1 VIRATDAIG
10 GTLAPAR
17 AAPRPAIRCLGA
29 LIVVAFAACGSAGS
43 QSDFD
48 PDTISEADRY
58 GGTAVVSVHTDPR
71 SLNTLVTDDLV
82 AAELQ
87 LSLLS
92 LRLVQYDEHLEPA
105 PLLAERWDTV
115 RVAPDTLELTFH
127 LRRDVR
133 WHDGVPTTAEDVR
146 FTYERMLDPR
156 VGFSR
161 KGFLDLWSPV
171 VEVVDSFTIRFRL
184 RAHTEFLDFW
194 TYDVIL
200 PAHLLRDVPPEQL
213 RHHPF
218 GTRPVGNGPFRFV
231 RYVPQQEWVFEAN
244 PDFPEALGGRPYL
257 DRLAV
262 RVVPDENTRFIELM
276 RGSLDLAG
284 IRPAQAEQARARGGV
299 RLTTHKPTTYAFIVW
314 NTRLPMFADARVRRA
329 LGMAIDREG
338 LVQAF
343 LGGLGEVGR
352 FTATPRHWQY
362 DPSDPETLLPYDP
375 EAAGR
380 LLDEA
385 GWRLRDASGVRTD
398 EHGRP
403 LRFTL
408 LAPHA
413 VQTYTDILPAVQAQ
427 LRRVGADVQAQ
438 FLEMN
443 TMWARVGPR
452 TTGDSERDFEAL
464 LFQWDE
470 YIRLDN
476 SYILHSRN
484 RDHGF
489 NTASYADA
497 RADWF
502 MDTLAV
508 TLDREAARPL
518 WREYQRFMVQE
529 SPFTVLFYP
538 YNILALRTRLQG
550 VTLDAGEGLL
560 ASAPRWWIEPGARER

>member
-1 VIRATDAIG
+1 MIG
-10 GTLAPAR
+10 TRLGPRRRFTTAVLALA
-17 AAPRPAIRCLGA
+17 LG
-29 LIVVAFAACGSAGS
+29 LAACGRAADGAEAL
-43 QSDFD
+43 D
-48 PDTISEADRY
+48 PDAVPEAERY
-58 GGTAVVSVHTDPR
+58 GGTAVTAIHTDPR
-71 SLNTLVTDDLV
+71 SLNTLTNADLE

-87 LSLLS
+87 GALLS
-92 LRLVQYDEHLEPA
+92 LRLVRYDDDLEPA

-146 FTYERMLDPR
+146 FTYERMQDPR
-156 VGFSR
+156 VAFGR
-161 KGFLDLWSPV
+161 KGFLAHWSPET
-171 VEVVDSFTIRFRL
+171 EVVDSFTIRFRL

-194 TYDVIL
+194 AFDPIL
-200 PAHLLRDVPPEQL
+200 PAHLLREVPPEQL
-213 RHHPF
+213 RHHTF

-257 DRLAV
+257 DRVLV
-262 RVVPDENTRFIELM
+262 RVLPDENTRFVELM
-276 RGSLDLAG
+276 RGGLDLAG
-284 IRPAQAEQARARGGV
+284 IRPAQADQARAGGAI
-299 RLTTHKPTTYAFIVW
+299 RLSVHKPTTYGFIVW
-314 NTRLPMFADARVRRA
+314 NTRLPTFRDARVRRA
-329 LGMAIDREG
+329 LGMAIDREAILQG
-338 LVQAF
+338 L
-343 LGGLGEVGR
+343 LGGFGEVGR

-362 DPSDPETLLPYDP
+362 DPEDPETLLPHDP

-385 GWRLRDASGVRTD
+385 GWRFRDADGVRKD

-408 LAPHA
+408 KAPHS

-427 LRRVGADVQAQ
+427 LRGVGADVRAQ
-438 FLEMN
+438 FVELY
-443 TMWARVGPR
+443 TMWDQVDGRIGPD
-452 TTGDSERDFEAL
+452 GERQRDYEAL

-476 SYILHSRN
+476 SYILHSRSRN
-484 RDHGF
+484 EPF
-489 NTASYADA
+489 AAASYSNA

-518 WREYQRFMVQE
+518 WREYQRLMVQE

-538 YNILALRTRLQG
+538 YNILGVRDRLQG
-550 VTLDAGEGLL
+550 VELDTGGGLL
-560 ASAPRWWIEPGARER
+560 TSAPRWWLMPDARRRRR